1 MTDAG
6 GQERFS
12 AMTGVAAVALW
23 VVGVLV
29 IGGGHVGFPGGL
41 PEESAEDVLAFYAA
55 ETDRATMGSW
65 AFMLGAVFFVW
76 FVARLSDALS
86 TGYPDPAVESRMRL
100 ATGTGIAT
108 GVLLVLTGAAALV
121 TALGAPSLDAA
132 AAQALDGVAGVFF
145 VGTEMTAVVMLAAFA
160 LLARRTGELPRAW
173 SVVTLGLAAWLAV
186 LPIGWVGLIAGV
198 PLWTLG
204 TAALLVRRGAPQRT
218 AAAADRRTPADTAVG
233 AH

>member
-1 MTDAG
+1 MTGAG

-12 AMTGVAAVALW
+12 AMTGAAAVALW

-41 PEESAEDVLAFYAA
+41 PEESAEDVLAFYTA

-65 AFMLGAVFFVW
+65 AFMLGAVFFMW
-76 FVARLSDALS
+76 FLARLSAALS
-86 TGYPDPAVESRMRL
+86 MGRPDPATGSRTRL
-100 ATGTGIAT
+100 ATGAGIAT
-108 GVLLVLTGAAALV
+108 GTLLLLTGAAALV

-145 VGTEMTAVVMLAAFA
+145 VGAEMTAVVLLASLA
-160 LLARRTGELPRAW
+160 LLARRTGALPRAW
-173 SVVTLGLAAWLAV
+173 SAVTLGLAAWLAV
-186 LPIGWVGLIAGV
+186 LPIGWVGLIVGV

-204 TAALLVRRGAPQRT
+204 TVALLVRPGAPQ
-218 AAAADRRTPADTAVG
+218 P
-233 AH
+233 